1 MRPLPL
7 FLLFAVCVPFAAP
20 FQVSRVSQHLAASHN
35 DVVAPAESMQTTV
48 SRLNRPGQPVSVKSL
63 SISVDGRKS
72 PEQIPDRLAYRHFV
86 AAVVVRA
93 GATLSE
99 IHRRDAL
106 LSQIGLSSAD
116 YERFVTATRF
126 VRDDLDNIENERK
139 LARNKGQAAIVATAL
154 RLRRDAILENAVDN
168 MLASLEPVGRTAFY
182 TFIQVHVKP
191 RIVIYDLPSAA
202 SHH

>member
-1 MRPLPL
+1 
-7 FLLFAVCVPFAAP
+7 
-20 FQVSRVSQHLAASHN
+20 
-35 DVVAPAESMQTTV
+35 
-48 SRLNRPGQPVSVKSL
+48 
-63 SISVDGRKS
+63 
-72 PEQIPDRLAYRHFV
+72 
-86 AAVVVRA
+86 
-93 GATLSE
+93 
-99 IHRRDAL
+99 L